1 MENKMNFQEMIQGE
15 QPVLV
20 DFSAAWCGPYK
31 MMEPILGEVAAS
43 WDSKVKVVKVD
54 VDKNPMAARNYSV
67 RAVPTFMLFHKG
79 KVLWRQ
85 SGVMQ
90 ARELLSKIDT
100 YTATAH

>member
-1 MENKMNFQEMIQGE
+1 MNFQETIQGE
-15 QPVLV
+15 QLLLV
-20 DFSAAWCGPYK
+20 DFSAAWCGPCK

-43 WDSKVKVVKVD
+43 LGPKVKVEKVD

-67 RAVPTFMLFHKG
+67 RGVPTLMLIHKG

-90 ARELLSKIDT
+90 ARDLIAQVNSYALN
-100 YTATAH
+100 